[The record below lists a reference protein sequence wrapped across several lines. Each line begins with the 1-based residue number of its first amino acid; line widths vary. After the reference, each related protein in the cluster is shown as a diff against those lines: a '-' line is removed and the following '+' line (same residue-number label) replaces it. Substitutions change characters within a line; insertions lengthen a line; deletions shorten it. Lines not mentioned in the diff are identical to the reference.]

1 MHFEDPR
8 LELLNENKVMSYT
21 IEDEDD
27 ELA

>member
-1 MHFEDPR
+1 MHFEDPL
-8 LELLNENKVMSYT
+8 LEFLNENKVISYT